1 MMGKKNPKYYDWE
14 KTLSYDAD
22 ITMVV
27 GKRAI
32 GKTFGLRMQCIKD
45 FIRDGSRFCEVT
57 RFKNELSDV
66 ADGYYTRLSRMPE
79 FQNYI
84 FKSDA
89 RYAWIAEKP
98 EDENE
103 KPKWYLS
110 GYFVALSEQQKK
122 KKKTFDK
129 VRRIIFDEAILER
142 TDCYHRY
149 LPGEFGTLAN
159 LVSTVSRE
167 RADTRG
173 LRPRVYLLG
182 NACDL
187 ANPYFAAY
195 GVGTD
200 LSYGYRWYANKTF
213 LLHYVEPDDYDI
225 EGESGTVAGR
235 MMAHTEVG
243 KIALNNEFVRVNSEF
258 VKEKTKNA
266 KFNFGIV
273 CNGFK
278 FGIWLDQLEGY
289 YYVTSRI
296 PNNTGRPIYS
306 LTRADASINYVA
318 ATKLGVTMRYVSE
331 MYSYNLLRYENESVM
346 MQFGE
351 VLRMFGIR

>member
-1 MMGKKNPKYYDWE
+1 MNSKYYDWE

-79 FQNYI
+79 FKNYM

-98 EDENE
+98 ENDNE
-103 KPKWYLS
+103 KPKWHLS

-149 LPGEFGTLAN
+149 LPSEFGTLAN

-200 LSYGYRWYANKTF
+200 LRYGYRWYANKTF

-225 EGESGTVAGR
+225 EGVSGTVAGR
-235 MMAHTEVG
+235 MLAHTEAG
-243 KIALNNEFVRVNSEF
+243 KVALNNEFVRVNSEF

-278 FGIWLDQLEGY
+278 FGIWLDQMEGY